1 MKPVLSYLYLVVGF
15 YTLIATLLFVFQRS
29 FLYLPDTAS
38 PDATTAISEYG
49 IEPITLT
56 TSDGLSLRSWWHPS
70 HDPHSRPVVVV
81 LPGNAGHA
89 GYRFPKFA
97 GLMEAGF
104 NVLFLEYRGYGG
116 NPGNPTE
123 SGLKQDTAAAIRYL
137 GDQGFP
143 AVQVALYGESL
154 GSGLAID
161 QASNKRFAAVV
172 LEAPY
177 TSIADVAQD
186 HYWFLPA
193 RWLTRDRFDSLS
205 KIKHISAPL
214 LILHGNKDRVINP
227 THGRRMFAAA
237 SEPKTAVFV
246 PGAGHNNLYESGV
259 GARVIDFLQHLDKRS
274 AN

>member
-1 MKPVLSYLYLVVGF
+1 MKPVLSYLYLVVGV

-38 PDATTAISEYG
+38 LDATIAISRFG

-56 TSDGLSLRSWWHPS
+56 TSDGLSLRSWWHPG
-70 HDPHSRPVVVV
+70 DNFHSRPVVMI
-81 LPGNAGHA
+81 LHGNAGHA

-97 GLMEAGF
+97 ALMEAGF

-143 AVQVALYGESL
+143 TAQVVLYGESL
-154 GSGLAID
+154 GCGLAID

-205 KIKHISAPL
+205 KIKQIKAPL
-214 LILHGNKDRVINP
+214 LILHGNKDQVIDP
-227 THGRRMFAAA
+227 EHGRRMFAAA
-237 SEPKTAVFV
+237 SEPKAAVFV
-246 PGAGHNNLYESGV
+246 PGAGHNDLYESDV
-259 GARVIDFLQHLDKRS
+259 GATVIDFLQRLSTRS
-274 AN
+274 AD

>member
-29 FLYLPDTAS
+29 FLYLPDTARL
-38 PDATTAISEYG
+38 DATAAISRFG

-56 TSDGLSLRSWWHPS
+56 TSDGLSLRSWWHPG
-70 HDPHSRPVVVV
+70 DNFHSRPVVMI
-81 LPGNAGHA
+81 LHGNAGHA

-97 GLMEAGF
+97 ALMEAGF

-143 AVQVALYGESL
+143 TTQVVLYGESL
-154 GSGLAID
+154 GCGLAID

-205 KIKHISAPL
+205 KIKQINAPL
-214 LILHGNKDRVINP
+214 LILHGNKDQVIDP
-227 THGRRMFAAA
+227 EHGRRMFAAA

-246 PGAGHNNLYESGV
+246 PGAGHNDLYELDV
-259 GARVIDFLQHLDKRS
+259 GATVIDFLQHLSTRS
-274 AN
+274 AD

>member
-38 PDATTAISEYG
+38 LDATAAISRFG

-56 TSDGLSLRSWWHPS
+56 TSDGLSLRSWWHPG
-70 HDPHSRPVVVV
+70 DNFHSRPVVMI
-81 LPGNAGHA
+81 LHGNAGHA

-97 GLMEAGF
+97 ALMEAGF

-137 GDQGFP
+137 EDQGFP
-143 AVQVALYGESL
+143 TTQVVLYGESL

-205 KIKHISAPL
+205 KIKQINAPL
-214 LILHGNKDRVINP
+214 LILHGNKDQVIDP
-227 THGRRMFAAA
+227 EHGRRMFAAA

-246 PGAGHNNLYESGV
+246 PGAGHNDLYESDV
-259 GARVIDFLQHLDKRS
+259 GATVIDFLQRLSTRS
-274 AN
+274 AD

>member
-38 PDATTAISEYG
+38 LDATAAISRFG

-56 TSDGLSLRSWWHPS
+56 TSDGLPLRSWWHPG
-70 HDPHSRPVVVV
+70 DNFHSRPVVMI
-81 LPGNAGHA
+81 LHGNAGHA

-97 GLMEAGF
+97 ALMEAGF

-143 AVQVALYGESL
+143 TTQVVLYGESL
-154 GSGLAID
+154 GCGLAID

-205 KIKHISAPL
+205 KIKQINAPL
-214 LILHGNKDRVINP
+214 LILHGNKDQVIDP
-227 THGRRMFAAA
+227 EHGRRMFAAA

-246 PGAGHNNLYESGV
+246 PGAGHNDLYESDV
-259 GARVIDFLQHLDKRS
+259 GATVIDFLQRLSTRS
-274 AN
+274 AD

>member
-38 PDATTAISEYG
+38 LDATAAISRFG

-56 TSDGLSLRSWWHPS
+56 TSDGLSLRSWWHPG
-70 HDPHSRPVVVV
+70 DNFHSRPVVMI
-81 LPGNAGHA
+81 LHGNAGHA

-97 GLMEAGF
+97 ALMEAGF

-137 GDQGFP
+137 GDQGFST
-143 AVQVALYGESL
+143 AQVVLYGESL

-205 KIKHISAPL
+205 KIKQINAPL
-214 LILHGNKDRVINP
+214 LILHGNKDQVIDP
-227 THGRRMFAAA
+227 EHGRRMFAAA

-246 PGAGHNNLYESGV
+246 PGAGHNDLYESDV
-259 GARVIDFLQHLDKRS
+259 GATVIDFLQRLSTRS
-274 AN
+274 AD

>member
-38 PDATTAISEYG
+38 LDATAAISRFG

-56 TSDGLSLRSWWHPS
+56 TSDGLSLRSWWHPG
-70 HDPHSRPVVVV
+70 DNFHSRPVVMI
-81 LPGNAGHA
+81 LHGNAGHA

-97 GLMEAGF
+97 ALMEAGF

-143 AVQVALYGESL
+143 TAQVVLYGESL
-154 GSGLAID
+154 GCGLAID

-205 KIKHISAPL
+205 KIKQINAPL
-214 LILHGNKDRVINP
+214 LILHGNKDQVIDP
-227 THGRRMFAAA
+227 EHGRRMFAAA
-237 SEPKTAVFV
+237 SEPKAAVFV
-246 PGAGHNNLYESGV
+246 PGAGHNDLYESDV
-259 GARVIDFLQHLDKRS
+259 SATVIDFLQRLSTRS
-274 AN
+274 AD

>member
-38 PDATTAISEYG
+38 LDATAAISRFG

-56 TSDGLSLRSWWHPS
+56 TSDGLSLRSWWHPG
-70 HDPHSRPVVVV
+70 DNFHSRPVVMI
-81 LPGNAGHA
+81 LHGNAGHA

-97 GLMEAGF
+97 ALMEAGF

-143 AVQVALYGESL
+143 TTQVVLYGESL
-154 GSGLAID
+154 GCGLAID

-205 KIKHISAPL
+205 KIKQINAPL
-214 LILHGNKDRVINP
+214 LILHGNKDQVIDP
-227 THGRRMFAAA
+227 EHGRRMFAAA

-246 PGAGHNNLYESGV
+246 PGAGHNDLYELDV
-259 GARVIDFLQHLDKRS
+259 GATVIDFLQRLSTRS
-274 AN
+274 AD

>member
-38 PDATTAISEYG
+38 LDATAAISRFG

-56 TSDGLSLRSWWHPS
+56 TSDGLSLRSWWHPG
-70 HDPHSRPVVVV
+70 DNFHSRPVVMI
-81 LPGNAGHA
+81 LHGNAGHA

-97 GLMEAGF
+97 ALMEAGF

-143 AVQVALYGESL
+143 TAQVVLYGESL

-205 KIKHISAPL
+205 KIKQINAPL
-214 LILHGNKDRVINP
+214 LILHGNKDQVIDP
-227 THGRRMFAAA
+227 EHGRRMFAAA

-246 PGAGHNNLYESGV
+246 PGAGHNDLYESDV
-259 GARVIDFLQHLDKRS
+259 GATVIDFLQRLSTRS
-274 AN
+274 AD

>member
-29 FLYLPDTAS
+29 FLYLPDTARL
-38 PDATTAISEYG
+38 DATAAISRFG

-56 TSDGLSLRSWWHPS
+56 TSDGLSLRSWWHPG
-70 HDPHSRPVVVV
+70 DNFHSRPVVMI
-81 LPGNAGHA
+81 LHGNAGHA

-97 GLMEAGF
+97 ALMEAGF

-143 AVQVALYGESL
+143 TTQVVLYGESL
-154 GSGLAID
+154 GCGLAID

-205 KIKHISAPL
+205 KIKQINAPL
-214 LILHGNKDRVINP
+214 LILHGNKDQVIDP
-227 THGRRMFAAA
+227 EHGRRMFAAA

-246 PGAGHNNLYESGV
+246 PGAGHNDLYELDV
-259 GARVIDFLQHLDKRS
+259 GATVIDFLEHLSTRS
-274 AN
+274 AD